1 MAKKLLFV
9 LIFAAACVF
18 AFAAKPIAVL
28 DADFSAPKTEV
39 SPSLYGIFF
48 EDINYGAD
56 GGLYGELIQN
66 RSFESSY
73 ATEGWDK
80 IKAKGGKTT
89 LKAKN
94 ADSLNENNPHYGELK
109 IDMVGSGAGNKG
121 FGGIPLEQGKS
132 YKGSLYIKSKDGS
145 INSAVIALDDGKAKE
160 KFAETKIS
168 GITTEWKK
176 FDFELKPS
184 KNFATGRLVILPEQT
199 GIVHIDMVSMFRPET
214 FKNQPNGMRN
224 DLATMLNDLNPGFMR
239 FPGGCV
245 VEGKGLANAYRW
257 KDTIG
262 DIAERKE
269 NANCWGYQQSYGIG
283 FYEYFRFCEDMGC
296 EPVPVINCGMSCQA
310 RGVEYALMS
319 DLDDWIQ
326 DAKDLIEFANGSAET
341 EWGKVR
347 AQMGHPEPFNMKYL
361 AVGNENWDQG
371 YYERY
376 EEFGW
381 ELRESNPEIKLIF
394 AAGPIAEGTIFE
406 NAWNQV
412 EVMREYIDLVDEHYY
427 KSPEWF
433 LSNTHRYDS
442 YNRNGPKVFLGEYA
456 AHNDNRANN
465 LWAAIA
471 EAAYMTHLER
481 NGDIVELASYAPL
494 LAKIGANQW
503 APDMIWFDNQ
513 KAYGTPSYYVQKMF
527 GNNKSDRTVSHTLTI
542 DEKQVKKQTIG
553 GSIGVGTWL
562 TSAEF
567 SDLQVTSL
575 DGKQLWSIKQVSNLA
590 GFDQQRGQW
599 SQSGSTIINKSL
611 DDNCRCVL
619 SGPNWSTYNFELKA
633 KKTGGAEAFLIM
645 IGYKNG
651 KFYWWNIGGWGNTLS
666 CIEKGT
672 AAARTIVTEQKPCT
686 ITADKEYDIKVEV
699 GADTIR
705 CYLDGE
711 LIHELFDPQSFDP
724 IFAHI
729 GETDNNEIIVK
740 LVNTTPQVREVQ
752 INLNNVEVLPEGKE
766 LVLSDPSAL
775 AENTMQRP
783 TAVAPKEGIVK
794 NAASKFSYKA
804 KANSISILTLK
815 KK

>member
-1 MAKKLLFV
+1 MYYKIGERIEKCTPKNFDHLDYQYIAVISTEEWVQTNNKFSMGIEMEIDPNEITDTHAQVNIDSLTGTFSVPSRKNTSGPKHN
-9 LIFAAACVF
+9 F
-18 AFAAKPIAVL
+18 AFAL
-28 DADFSAPKTEV
+28 
-39 SPSLYGIFF
+39 
-48 EDINYGAD
+48 
-56 GGLYGELIQN
+56 
-66 RSFESSY
+66 
-73 ATEGWDK
+73 
-80 IKAKGGKTT
+80 
-89 LKAKN
+89 
-94 ADSLNENNPHYGELK
+94 
-109 IDMVGSGAGNKG
+109 
-121 FGGIPLEQGKS
+121 
-132 YKGSLYIKSKDGS
+132 
-145 INSAVIALDDGKAKE
+145 
-160 KFAETKIS
+160 
-168 GITTEWKK
+168 
-176 FDFELKPS
+176 
-184 KNFATGRLVILPEQT
+184 
-199 GIVHIDMVSMFRPET
+199 
-214 FKNQPNGMRN
+214 
-224 DLATMLNDLNPGFMR
+224 
-239 FPGGCV
+239 
-245 VEGKGLANAYRW
+245 
-257 KDTIG
+257 
-262 DIAERKE
+262 
-269 NANCWGYQQSYGIG
+269 
-283 FYEYFRFCEDMGC
+283 
-296 EPVPVINCGMSCQA
+296 
-310 RGVEYALMS
+310 
-319 DLDDWIQ
+319 
-326 DAKDLIEFANGSAET
+326 
-341 EWGKVR
+341 
-347 AQMGHPEPFNMKYL
+347 
-361 AVGNENWDQG
+361 
-371 YYERY
+371 
-376 EEFGW
+376 
-381 ELRESNPEIKLIF
+381 
-394 AAGPIAEGTIFE
+394 
-406 NAWNQV
+406 
-412 EVMREYIDLVDEHYY
+412 DEHYY
-427 KSPEWF
+427 VKPEWLF
-433 LSNTHRYDS
+433 EHNEFYDN
-442 YNRNGPKVFLGEYA
+442 YDRKIKVFSGEYA
-456 AHNDNRANN
+456 AHPKSGFNMPDANT
-465 LWAAIA
+465 LWGALS
-471 EAAYMTHLER
+471 EAAFMTGVER
-481 NGDIVELASYAPL
+481 NADVVVLASYAPL
-494 LAKIGANQW
+494 FARVNYAQW
-503 APDMIWFDNQ
+503 SPDMIWFDNQ

-567 SDLQVTSL
+567 SDLKVTSL

-766 LVLSDPSAL
+766 LVLSDPSSL